1 MLDVRFLSF
10 RGRIIAKRINVRIE
24 HVKHSNCRLDFL
36 RRVEENEKKKKE
48 AKALGITVNCKRIV
62 SIIPSTHQHL
72 FLAIGCNRL
81 EPVEIC

>member
-1 MLDVRFLSF
+1 MFDVRFLSF

-62 SIIPSTHQHL
+62 STTLHL
-72 FLAIGCNRL
+72 
-81 EPVEIC
+81 